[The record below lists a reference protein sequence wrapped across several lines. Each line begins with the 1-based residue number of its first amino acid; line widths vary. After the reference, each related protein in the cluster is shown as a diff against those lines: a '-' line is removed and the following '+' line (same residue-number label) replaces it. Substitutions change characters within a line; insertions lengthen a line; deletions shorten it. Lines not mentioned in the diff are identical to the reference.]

1 MGILEQTLI
10 DQISKIIND
19 VKNEKINTI
28 IVKDLSRLG
37 RNFIEV
43 GNYIEQIFPFLNVRF
58 IAVNEDIDS
67 YLKPETV
74 ENINVALKNLINES
88 YSKDLSKK
96 IKTAFETKRKNGE
109 FVGSFAPYGYKK
121 DEKNHNHLIIDEESA
136 KVVKKNI

>member
-1 MGILEQTLI
+1 M
-10 DQISKIIND
+10 
-19 VKNEKINTI
+19 
-28 IVKDLSRLG
+28 
-37 RNFIEV
+37 
-43 GNYIEQIFPFLNVRF
+43 RF

-74 ENINVALKNLINES
+74 ENINVSLKNLINES

-121 DEKNHNHLIIDEESA
+121 DEKKS
-136 KVVKKNI
+136 